1 MSSSSKIKT
10 YNDLLNSELLSTKLN
25 YPNPST
31 WKKQKLNSKRIPLNT
46 SSYISSIPNNNKK
59 RLSITPFNI
68 YLKDE
73 RKKFLKKH
81 SKMSIS
87 EINKR
92 LSKRW
97 QKLSNR
103 MKQKY
108 EHRSYLAK
116 KRLHQNPSFIK
127 QTIKINK

>member
-1 MSSSSKIKT
+1 MQT
-10 YNDLLNSELLSTKLN
+10 VNDLLNSELLSKKLK
-25 YPNPST
+25 S
-31 WKKQKLNSKRIPLNT
+31 IPLNT
-46 SSYISSIPNNNKK
+46 NSYVASNKK

-81 SKMSIS
+81 SKMSMR

-92 LSKRW
+92 LSSRW
-97 QKLSNR
+97 QKMSNR

-108 EHRSYLAK
+108 EHRSHLAK
-116 KRLHQNPSFIK
+116 KRLYKNPSFIQQSK
-127 QTIKINK
+127 KINK